1 MIGHGGE
8 KGKTFED
15 VDETFNRALFRS
27 TPDRRWLIPA
37 MTDGRLSASKCLP
50 GRGVLIINIDTL
62 VARKEY

>member
-50 GRGVLIINIDTL
+50 GRGVL
-62 VARKEY
+62 